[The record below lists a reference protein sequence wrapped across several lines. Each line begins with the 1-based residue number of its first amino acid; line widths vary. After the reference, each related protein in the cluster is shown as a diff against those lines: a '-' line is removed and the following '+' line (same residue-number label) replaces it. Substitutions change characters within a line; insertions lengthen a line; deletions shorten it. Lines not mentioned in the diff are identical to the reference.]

1 MRSELKVLNA
11 ASAFNIFAIGL
22 FGPFYAVFVD
32 EIGGGAF
39 IAGSSY
45 SIYAIAAGILLFITS
60 RFEDRVD
67 HTDKLIVVGYLL
79 ATIAYFS
86 YTLVERPVHLFAVQG
101 LVGIATSIK
110 SPAFDELYS
119 RNLDRGKEA
128 SEWGI
133 WESMAWIVTGF
144 SALTA
149 GFVVEQF
156 GFDTLFVLMGTFSMF
171 GTILSLRLLGAED
184 PDQ

>member
-1 MRSELKVLNA
+1 MRSELKILNA
-11 ASAFNIFAIGL
+11 ASAFNVFAVGL

-32 EIGGGAF
+32 EIGGGAVV
-39 IAGSSY
+39 AGSSY

-67 HTDKLIVVGYLL
+67 RTDKLIVAGYLL
-79 ATIAYFS
+79 TAVAFFS
-86 YTLVERPVHLFAVQG
+86 YTLVEKPVHLFLVQG

-119 RNLDRGKEA
+119 QNLDRGKEA
-128 SEWGI
+128 SEWGV
-133 WESMAWIVTGF
+133 WESMAWIVTGL

-149 GFVVEQF
+149 GIVVERF
-156 GFDTLFVLMGTFSMF
+156 GFDTLFILMGTFSVF
-171 GTILSLRLLGAED
+171 GTLLSLRLLRD
-184 PDQ
+184 